1 MQRWKKEEVMTN
13 RQFTSDKERIFENIW
28 NKMGT
33 KSKDRLMQKV
43 KARGMDA
50 TLEKCKEYWMGKIK
64 PYKDPNTGDVMHL
77 HVGEIKRRR
86 KYGRTPRVLE
96 NQNRRKKRRP
106 RY

>member
-1 MQRWKKEEVMTN
+1 MTN
-13 RQFTSDKERIFENIW
+13 HQYTSDKERIFENIW
-28 NKMGT
+28 DKMGM

-50 TLEKCKEYWMGKIK
+50 TLEKCKEYWMGKIR

-96 NQNRRKKRRP
+96 NQNRRKKRRLSLIHI
-106 RY
+106 